1 MYSRRP
7 TSMPTW
13 ASADRTVHRGCEP
26 KAINPLQGE
35 KRERGR
41 FLVAAILAQNG
52 IFSIRT
58 RSGVSEQDP
67 LRKHYSFRKYEA
79 GLAPSARQVPANPS
93 AAVSNAARLTVD
105 NSGAGRKIQSSFIS
119 RVTRK

>member
-1 MYSRRP
+1 
-7 TSMPTW
+7 MPTP
-13 ASADRTVHRGCEP
+13 ASADRTVQRGCEP

-41 FLVAAILAQNG
+41 FLVAAILAQNK

-58 RSGVSEQDP
+58 HGGVSEQI
-67 LRKHYSFRKYEA
+67 LYEKRYSFRKYEA
-79 GLAPSARQVPANPS
+79 GLAPSARQVPAKPS
-93 AAVSNAARLTVD
+93 AAVSNAARVTVD
-105 NSGAGRKIQSSFIS
+105 NSGTGRKTQSSFIS